1 MPAALLLPADPL
13 RQGWPCAPA
22 ACRSNSIKPLRHHE
36 SGWHA
41 FRRCPCH
48 RPVGRLPPAAL
59 PTPVVVPGCPP
70 CSAAWQQP
78 MVGVLLQEGAGVS
91 GRSLASD
98 DGPAS
103 KRARQ
108 GSMESVYICAAVR
121 TPLGAFLG
129 SLSPL
134 AATDLGAAAIR
145 AAVQRAGVPPEA
157 VGEVYMGNV
166 CSANL
171 GQAPARQAALKAGLP
186 LEVDCT
192 TVNKVCSSGA
202 GCAGRRGV
210 GGRVSA
216 SCMPALV
223 LSGCSAELV
232 QGHCECGVAAPCL
245 PASRL
250 TRTNLA

>member
-1 MPAALLLPADPL
+1 M
-13 RQGWPCAPA
+13 
-22 ACRSNSIKPLRHHE
+22 
-36 SGWHA
+36 
-41 FRRCPCH
+41 
-48 RPVGRLPPAAL
+48 
-59 PTPVVVPGCPP
+59 
-70 CSAAWQQP
+70 
-78 MVGVLLQEGAGVS
+78 GVLLQDAAGVN
-91 GRSLASD
+91 GRSLASAAD
-98 DGPAS
+98 DRPAS

-108 GSMESVYICAAVR
+108 GGMESVYICAAVR

-129 SLSPL
+129 GLAPL

-202 GCAGRRGV
+202 RRASLLGSQEVAGEGRSGFPCPPGAAECAVDCTRPAVASQSSMAVCLTHVLFASTRCRPEGHHAWSA
-210 GGRVSA
+210 GGRQVEVVVT
-216 SCMPALV
+216 CWD
-223 LSGCSAELV
+223 AELACMHV
-232 QGHCECGVAAPCL
+232 TA
-245 PASRL
+245 
-250 TRTNLA
+250 

>member
-1 MPAALLLPADPL
+1 M
-13 RQGWPCAPA
+13 
-22 ACRSNSIKPLRHHE
+22 
-36 SGWHA
+36 
-41 FRRCPCH
+41 
-48 RPVGRLPPAAL
+48 
-59 PTPVVVPGCPP
+59 
-70 CSAAWQQP
+70 
-78 MVGVLLQEGAGVS
+78 S
-91 GRSLASD
+91 GRGLASD
-98 DGPAS
+98 NGPAS

-108 GSMESVYICAAVR
+108 GGMEPVYICAAVR

-129 SLSPL
+129 GLAPL

-202 GCAGRRGV
+202 RRAGLG
-210 GGRVSA
+210 
-216 SCMPALV
+216 
-223 LSGCSAELV
+223 
-232 QGHCECGVAAPCL
+232 
-245 PASRL
+245 
-250 TRTNLA
+250 